1 MLTTIPYDRQKVV
14 DYATTWALSYNPRY
28 YDFTNLGG
36 DCTNFA
42 SQCVFAGCGVMNFT
56 PVTGW
61 YFTDLQNRSPSWTGV
76 DFFYNFIVFNSG
88 AGPYG
93 TVADLSGARIG
104 DIIQL
109 QDRQGKFYHSLVI
122 TAVLNGVIFVSAHD
136 FNALNRPLS
145 SYNYYALRCI
155 HFFAARKYI

>member
-1 MLTTIPYDRQKVV
+1 MLTIIPYDRQKVV
-14 DYATTWALSYNPRY
+14 DYATTWALGRNPRY
-28 YDFTNLGG
+28 FDFTNMGG

-42 SQCVFAGCGVMNFT
+42 SQCVYAGCGVMNFT

-61 YFTDLQNRSPSWTGV
+61 FFTNLQSRSPSWTGV
-76 DFFYNFIVFNSG
+76 DFFYNFMVSNNG

-93 TVADLSGARIG
+93 AVMDISQARIG

-109 QDRQGKFYHSLVI
+109 QDRGGKFYHSLII
-122 TAVLNGVIFVSAHD
+122 TAIINGVIFISAHD

-145 SYNYYALRCI
+145 SYNYYNLRCI
-155 HFFAARKYI
+155 HFFAARKYV